1 MEEAIRVEDL
11 RKVYK
16 TKKVEFV
23 ALAGVTFS
31 VRKGEFVAIVGPS
44 GSGKTTLLDMVGLMD
59 NPTSGR
65 IYIAGED
72 VTGFDEDRRAVLRNK
87 FIGFVFQAYNLI
99 NFLSVEENVEL
110 PLIAAGVSRSERKR
124 RAREVLSLIPGMLDL
139 KDKRPNELSGG
150 QQQRVAIAR
159 ALVNNPE
166 IIIADEPTANLDT
179 KTGSAVVELLKD
191 LSMKRGV
198 TVIMATHDP
207 DMLKHADRILH
218 IRDGKLDREE
228 VV

>member
-218 IRDGKLDREE
+218 IRDGKLEREE